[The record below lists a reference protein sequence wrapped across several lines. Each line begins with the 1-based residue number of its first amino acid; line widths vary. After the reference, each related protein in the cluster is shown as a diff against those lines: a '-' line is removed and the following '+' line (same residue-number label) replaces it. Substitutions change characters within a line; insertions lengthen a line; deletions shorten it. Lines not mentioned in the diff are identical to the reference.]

1 MTNLNN
7 QPNINVSILSKFR
20 RFFLTGL
27 LVTAPI
33 IITIYVTWLV
43 ITFIDVK
50 VANLLPEYLDFRKA
64 LPFQIPGLGLVIV
77 IFVITLIGAITPGL
91 IGRNLLKLG
100 EMILFKTPVIRT
112 VYSSIKQIMET
123 VMSTNSKSFKEVV
136 LVEYPRK
143 DIWVIA
149 FVTSSVKGEID
160 DKIKKSKLVSIFV
173 PTTPNPTSGFLLFV
187 TQKDLIYL
195 DMPVE
200 QAVKLVISGG
210 IVSPK
215 QQKLTALR
223 DKFILVLKIFIK
235 LF

>member
-1 MTNLNN
+1 
-7 QPNINVSILSKFR
+7 
-20 RFFLTGL
+20 
-27 LVTAPI
+27 
-33 IITIYVTWLV
+33 
-43 ITFIDVK
+43 
-50 VANLLPEYLDFRKA
+50 
-64 LPFQIPGLGLVIV
+64 
-77 IFVITLIGAITPGL
+77 
-91 IGRNLLKLG
+91 
-100 EMILFKTPVIRT
+100 
-112 VYSSIKQIMET
+112 MET

-160 DKIKKSKLVSIFV
+160 NKIKKSKLVSIFV

-187 TQKDLIYL
+187 AQKDLIYL

-215 QQKLTALR
+215 QKKLTT
-223 DKFILVLKIFIK
+223 
-235 LF
+235 

>member
-7 QPNINVSILSKFR
+7 QPNTNISILTKFR

-43 ITFIDVK
+43 ITFIDIK

-64 LPFQIPGLGLVIV
+64 LPYQVPGIGLLIV
-77 IFVITLIGAITPGL
+77 IFVITFIGAITPGV

-136 LVEYPRK
+136 LVEYPRQ

-160 DKIKKSKLVSIFV
+160 DKIRKSDLVSIFV

-187 TQKDLIYL
+187 AKKDLIYL
-195 DMPVE
+195 NMPVD

-215 QQKLTALR
+215 QKKLTS
-223 DKFILVLKIFIK
+223 
-235 LF
+235 

>member
-7 QPNINVSILSKFR
+7 QPNTKISILAKFR

-50 VANLLPEYLDFRKA
+50 VASLLPEYLDFRKA
-64 LPFQIPGLGLVIV
+64 LPFQIPGLGLLIV

-112 VYSSIKQIMET
+112 IYSSIKQIMET

-160 DKIKKSKLVSIFV
+160 NKIKKSDLVSIFV

-187 TQKDLIYL
+187 AKKDLIYL
-195 DMPVE
+195 NMPVE

-215 QQKLTALR
+215 QKKLTS
-223 DKFILVLKIFIK
+223 
-235 LF
+235 

>member
-149 FVTSSVKGEID
+149 FVTSSVKGEINN
-160 DKIKKSKLVSIFV
+160 KIKKSELVSIFV

-187 TQKDLIYL
+187 AQKDLIYL

-215 QQKLTALR
+215 QKKLTA
-223 DKFILVLKIFIK
+223 
-235 LF
+235 

>member
-1 MTNLNN
+1 MTELNN
-7 QPNINVSILSKFR
+7 QYNTRVSFLGNFR

-43 ITFIDVK
+43 ITFIDTK

-64 LPFQIPGLGLVIV
+64 LPFQVPGLGLFIV
-77 IFVITLIGAITPGL
+77 IFVITFIGAITPGL

-112 VYSSIKQIMET
+112 IYSSIKQIMET

-143 DIWVIA
+143 NIWVIA
-149 FVTSSVKGEID
+149 FVTSSIKGEID
-160 DKIKKSKLVSIFV
+160 KSIRNADLVSIFV

-187 TQKDLIYL
+187 SKKDLIYL
-195 DMPVE
+195 KMPVE

-210 IVSPK
+210 IVVPK
-215 QQKLTALR
+215 QSKLST
-223 DKFILVLKIFIK
+223 
-235 LF
+235 

>member
-7 QPNINVSILSKFR
+7 QPNTNISILAKFR

-43 ITFIDVK
+43 ITFIDIK

-64 LPFQIPGLGLVIV
+64 LPFQIPGLGLLIV
-77 IFVITLIGAITPGL
+77 ILVITLIGAITPGL

-160 DKIKKSKLVSIFV
+160 DKIKKSELVSIFV

-187 TQKDLIYL
+187 TKKDLVYL

-215 QQKLTALR
+215 QKKLTT
-223 DKFILVLKIFIK
+223 
-235 LF
+235 

>member
-7 QPNINVSILSKFR
+7 QLKTNISILAKFR

-43 ITFIDVK
+43 ITFIDIK

-64 LPFQIPGLGLVIV
+64 LPFQIPGLGLLIV

-143 DIWVIA
+143 EIWVIA
-149 FVTSSVKGEID
+149 FVTSLVKGELD
-160 DKIKKSKLVSIFV
+160 DKINKPNLVSIFV

-187 TQKDLIYL
+187 AKKDLIYL
-195 DMPVE
+195 NMPVE

-215 QQKLTALR
+215 QKKLTS
-223 DKFILVLKIFIK
+223 
-235 LF
+235 

>member
-7 QPNINVSILSKFR
+7 QPNTNISILAKFR

-64 LPFQIPGLGLVIV
+64 LPFQIPGLGLLIV

-160 DKIKKSKLVSIFV
+160 NKIKKSKLVSIFV

-187 TQKDLIYL
+187 AQKDLIYL

-215 QQKLTALR
+215 QKKLTT
-223 DKFILVLKIFIK
+223 
-235 LF
+235 

>member
-7 QPNINVSILSKFR
+7 QPNTNISILAKFR

-64 LPFQIPGLGLVIV
+64 LPFQIPGLGLLIV
-77 IFVITLIGAITPGL
+77 IFVTTLIGAITPGL

-100 EMILFKTPVIRT
+100 EMILFKTPIIRT

-136 LVEYPRK
+136 LVQYPRK

-160 DKIKKSKLVSIFV
+160 DKIKQSDLVSIFV

-187 TQKDLIYL
+187 AKKNLIYL

-200 QAVKLVISGG
+200 QAIKLVISGG

-215 QQKLTALR
+215 QKKLTT
-223 DKFILVLKIFIK
+223 
-235 LF
+235 

>member
-7 QPNINVSILSKFR
+7 QPNTNISILAKFR

-43 ITFIDVK
+43 ITFIDIK

-64 LPFQIPGLGLVIV
+64 LPFQVTGIGLLIV
-77 IFVITLIGAITPGL
+77 IFVITFIGAITPGL

-143 DIWVIA
+143 GIWVIA
-149 FVTSSVKGEID
+149 FVTSSVEGEID
-160 DKIKKSKLVSIFV
+160 NKIKKSDLVSIFV

-187 TQKDLIYL
+187 AKKDLIYL

-215 QQKLTALR
+215 QKN
-223 DKFILVLKIFIK
+223 
-235 LF
+235 

>member
-7 QPNINVSILSKFR
+7 QPNTNISILTKFR

-43 ITFIDVK
+43 ITFIDIK

-64 LPFQIPGLGLVIV
+64 LTYQVPGIGLLIV

-100 EMILFKTPVIRT
+100 EMILFRTPVIRT
-112 VYSSIKQIMET
+112 VYSSIKQILET

-160 DKIKKSKLVSIFV
+160 NKIKKSDLVSIFV

-187 TQKDLIYL
+187 EKKDLIYL

-210 IVSPK
+210 IVTPK
-215 QQKLTALR
+215 QKKLTA
-223 DKFILVLKIFIK
+223 
-235 LF
+235 

>member
-1 MTNLNN
+1 MTNSNN
-7 QPNINVSILSKFR
+7 QPNTKVSILAKFR

-64 LPFQIPGLGLVIV
+64 LPFQIPGLGLLIV
-77 IFVITLIGAITPGL
+77 IFVTTLIGAITPGL

-100 EMILFKTPVIRT
+100 EMILFKTPIIRT

-136 LVEYPRK
+136 LVQYPRK

-160 DKIKKSKLVSIFV
+160 DKINKSDLVSIFV

-187 TQKDLIYL
+187 AKKDLIYL

-210 IVSPK
+210 IVS
-215 QQKLTALR
+215 QYQK
-223 DKFILVLKIFIK
+223 K
-235 LF
+235 LSS

>member
-7 QPNINVSILSKFR
+7 QQNTNISILAKFR

-50 VANLLPEYLDFRKA
+50 VASLLPEYLDFRKA
-64 LPFQIPGLGLVIV
+64 LPFQIPGLGLLIV

-149 FVTSSVKGEID
+149 FVTSSVEGEID
-160 DKIKKSKLVSIFV
+160 NKIKKSDLVSIFV

-187 TQKDLIYL
+187 AKEDLIYL

-215 QQKLTALR
+215 QKN
-223 DKFILVLKIFIK
+223 
-235 LF
+235 

>member
-7 QPNINVSILSKFR
+7 QPNTNISILAKFR

-77 IFVITLIGAITPGL
+77 VFVITLIGAITPGL

-160 DKIKKSKLVSIFV
+160 NKIKKSKLVSIFV

-187 TQKDLIYL
+187 AQKDLIYL

-215 QQKLTALR
+215 QKKLPT
-223 DKFILVLKIFIK
+223 
-235 LF
+235 

>member
-7 QPNINVSILSKFR
+7 QQNTNISILAKFR

-43 ITFIDVK
+43 IAFIDVK
-50 VANLLPEYLDFRKA
+50 VASLLPEYLDFRKA
-64 LPFQIPGLGLVIV
+64 LPFQIPGLGLLIV

-100 EMILFKTPVIRT
+100 EMILFKTPIIRT

-149 FVTSSVKGEID
+149 FVTSYVKGEID
-160 DKIKKSKLVSIFV
+160 NKIKKSDLVSIFV

-187 TQKDLIYL
+187 EKKDLIYL
-195 DMPVE
+195 NMPVE

-215 QQKLTALR
+215 QKKLTS
-223 DKFILVLKIFIK
+223 
-235 LF
+235 

>member
-7 QPNINVSILSKFR
+7 QPNTNISILGKFR

-50 VANLLPEYLDFRKA
+50 VASLLPEYLDFRKA
-64 LPFQIPGLGLVIV
+64 LPFQIPGLGLLIV

-136 LVEYPRK
+136 LVEYPRQ

-160 DKIKKSKLVSIFV
+160 DKIRKSDLVSIFV

-187 TQKDLIYL
+187 AKKDLIYL
-195 DMPVE
+195 NMPVE

-215 QQKLTALR
+215 K
-223 DKFILVLKIFIK
+223 KN
-235 LF
+235 

>member
-7 QPNINVSILSKFR
+7 QPNTNISILAKFR

-43 ITFIDVK
+43 INFIDVK
-50 VANLLPEYLDFRKA
+50 VASLLPEYLDFRKA
-64 LPFQIPGLGLVIV
+64 LPFQIPGLGLLIV

-100 EMILFKTPVIRT
+100 EMILFKTPIIRT

-136 LVEYPRK
+136 LVEYPRR

-160 DKIKKSKLVSIFV
+160 DKISKSDLVSIFV

-187 TQKDLIYL
+187 AKKDLIYL
-195 DMPVE
+195 NMPVE

-215 QQKLTALR
+215 QK
-223 DKFILVLKIFIK
+223 
-235 LF
+235 

>member
-7 QPNINVSILSKFR
+7 QPNTNISILTKFR

-43 ITFIDVK
+43 ITFIDIK

-64 LPFQIPGLGLVIV
+64 LPYQVPGIGLLIV
-77 IFVITLIGAITPGL
+77 IFVITFIGAITPGL

-112 VYSSIKQIMET
+112 IYSSIKQIMET

-160 DKIKKSKLVSIFV
+160 NKIKKSDLVSIFV

-187 TQKDLIYL
+187 AKKDLIYL

-200 QAVKLVISGG
+200 QAVKLIISGG

-215 QQKLTALR
+215 QKKLPT
-223 DKFILVLKIFIK
+223 
-235 LF
+235 

>member
-1 MTNLNN
+1 MTELNN
-7 QPNINVSILSKFR
+7 QYNTRPSFLGNFR

-43 ITFIDVK
+43 ITFIDTK

-64 LPFQIPGLGLVIV
+64 LPFQVPGLGLFIVIV
-77 IFVITLIGAITPGL
+77 VITFIGAITPGL

-112 VYSSIKQIMET
+112 IYSSIKQIMET

-143 DIWVIA
+143 NIWVIA
-149 FVTSSVKGEID
+149 FVTSSIKGEID
-160 DKIKKSKLVSIFV
+160 KSIRKADLVSIFV

-187 TQKDLIYL
+187 SKKDLIYL
-195 DMPVE
+195 KMPVE

-210 IVSPK
+210 IVVPK
-215 QQKLTALR
+215 QSKLST
-223 DKFILVLKIFIK
+223 
-235 LF
+235 

>member
-7 QPNINVSILSKFR
+7 QPNTNISILAKFR

-50 VANLLPEYLDFRKA
+50 VASLLPEYLDFRKA
-64 LPFQIPGLGLVIV
+64 LPFQIPGLGLLIV

-160 DKIKKSKLVSIFV
+160 DKIRKSNLVSIFV

-187 TQKDLIYL
+187 AKKDLIYL
-195 DMPVE
+195 NMPVE

-215 QQKLTALR
+215 QKKLTS
-223 DKFILVLKIFIK
+223 
-235 LF
+235 

>member
-7 QPNINVSILSKFR
+7 QPNTNISILAKFR

-149 FVTSSVKGEID
+149 FVTSSVQGELD
-160 DKIKKSKLVSIFV
+160 NKIKKSDLVSIFV

-187 TQKDLIYL
+187 AKKDLIYL
-195 DMPVE
+195 KMPVE

-215 QQKLTALR
+215 QKN
-223 DKFILVLKIFIK
+223 
-235 LF
+235 

>member
-7 QPNINVSILSKFR
+7 QPNTNISILAKFR

-43 ITFIDVK
+43 ITFIDIK

-64 LPFQIPGLGLVIV
+64 LPFQIPGLGLLIV

-112 VYSSIKQIMET
+112 IYSSIKQIMET

-160 DKIKKSKLVSIFV
+160 HKIKKSDLVSIFV

-187 TQKDLIYL
+187 EKKDLIYL

-215 QQKLTALR
+215 Q
-223 DKFILVLKIFIK
+223 KI
-235 LF
+235 

>member
-1 MTNLNN
+1 MTELNN
-7 QPNINVSILSKFR
+7 QYNTRPSFLGNFR

-43 ITFIDVK
+43 ITFIDTK

-64 LPFQIPGLGLVIV
+64 LPFQVPGLGLFIVIV
-77 IFVITLIGAITPGL
+77 VITFIGAITPGL

-112 VYSSIKQIMET
+112 IYSSIKQIMET

-143 DIWVIA
+143 NLWVIA
-149 FVTSSVKGEID
+149 FVTSSIKGEID
-160 DKIKKSKLVSIFV
+160 KSIKKADLVSIFV

-187 TQKDLIYL
+187 SKKDLIYL
-195 DMPVE
+195 KMPVE

-210 IVSPK
+210 IVVPK
-215 QQKLTALR
+215 QSKLST
-223 DKFILVLKIFIK
+223 
-235 LF
+235 

>member
-7 QPNINVSILSKFR
+7 QPNTNISILAKFR

-43 ITFIDVK
+43 ITFIDIK

-64 LPFQIPGLGLVIV
+64 LPFQIPGLGLLIV

-112 VYSSIKQIMET
+112 IYSSIKQIMET

-160 DKIKKSKLVSIFV
+160 HKIKKSNLVSIFV

-187 TQKDLIYL
+187 AKKDLIYL

-215 QQKLTALR
+215 Q
-223 DKFILVLKIFIK
+223 KI
-235 LF
+235 

>member
-7 QPNINVSILSKFR
+7 QPNTNISILAKFR

-64 LPFQIPGLGLVIV
+64 LPFQIPGLGLLIV

-160 DKIKKSKLVSIFV
+160 NKIKKSKLVSIFV

-187 TQKDLIYL
+187 AQKDLIYL

-215 QQKLTALR
+215 QKKLTTQ
-223 DKFILVLKIFIK
+223 
-235 LF
+235 

>member
-7 QPNINVSILSKFR
+7 QPNTNISILAKFR

-64 LPFQIPGLGLVIV
+64 LPFQIPGLGLLIV

-160 DKIKKSKLVSIFV
+160 NKIKKSDLVSIFV

-187 TQKDLIYL
+187 AKKDLIYL

-215 QQKLTALR
+215 QKKLTA
-223 DKFILVLKIFIK
+223 
-235 LF
+235 

>member
-7 QPNINVSILSKFR
+7 QPNTNISILAKFR

-50 VANLLPEYLDFRKA
+50 VASLLPEYLDFRKA
-64 LPFQIPGLGLVIV
+64 LPFQIPGLGLLIV

-136 LVEYPRK
+136 LVEYPRQ

-160 DKIKKSKLVSIFV
+160 DKIRKSDLVSIFV

-187 TQKDLIYL
+187 AKKDLIYL
-195 DMPVE
+195 KMPVE

-215 QQKLTALR
+215 QKKLTS
-223 DKFILVLKIFIK
+223 
-235 LF
+235 

>member
-7 QPNINVSILSKFR
+7 QPNTKISILAKFR

-50 VANLLPEYLDFRKA
+50 VASLLPEYLDFRKA
-64 LPFQIPGLGLVIV
+64 LPFQIPGLGLLIV
-77 IFVITLIGAITPGL
+77 IFVVTLIGAITPGL

-136 LVEYPRK
+136 LVEYPRQ

-160 DKIKKSKLVSIFV
+160 DKIRKSDLVSIFV

-187 TQKDLIYL
+187 AKKDLIYL
-195 DMPVE
+195 NMPVD

-215 QQKLTALR
+215 QKN
-223 DKFILVLKIFIK
+223 
-235 LF
+235 

>member
-1 MTNLNN
+1 MC
-7 QPNINVSILSKFR
+7 IR
-20 RFFLTGL
+20 DR
-27 LVTAPI
+27 

-77 IFVITLIGAITPGL
+77 VFVITLIGAITPGL

-143 DIWVIA
+143 DLWVIA

-160 DKIKKSKLVSIFV
+160 NKIKKSKLVSIFV

-187 TQKDLIYL
+187 AQKDLIYL

-215 QQKLTALR
+215 YKKLTT
-223 DKFILVLKIFIK
+223 
-235 LF
+235 

>member
-7 QPNINVSILSKFR
+7 QPNTNISILAKFR

-64 LPFQIPGLGLVIV
+64 LPFQIPGLGLLIV

-100 EMILFKTPVIRT
+100 EIILFKTPVIRT
-112 VYSSIKQIMET
+112 LYSSIKQIMET

-136 LVEYPRK
+136 LVEYPRR

-160 DKIKKSKLVSIFV
+160 NKIKKSKLVSIFV

-187 TQKDLIYL
+187 AQKDLIYL
-195 DMPVE
+195 EMPVE

-215 QQKLTALR
+215 QKKLTT
-223 DKFILVLKIFIK
+223 
-235 LF
+235 

>member
-7 QPNINVSILSKFR
+7 HPNTNVSILSNFR

-50 VANLLPEYLDFRKA
+50 VANLLPEYLDFRIA

-187 TQKDLIYL
+187 AQNDLIYL

-210 IVSPK
+210 IVTPK
-215 QQKLTALR
+215 QKKLTA
-223 DKFILVLKIFIK
+223 
-235 LF
+235 